1 MASSQEGHS
10 IYDPS
15 KSKEAK
21 LLDGEYWS
29 ISYGDGSSASG
40 IVYEDTVE
48 VGDTTAKNQA
58 VEVSKIISYQFEQD
72 VDNDGLLG
80 LAFSK
85 LNTVKP
91 TQQKNFFDN
100 VKDTLAQPLFAVDL
114 KKGKP
119 GSYDFG
125 FVDRTKYTGPI
136 TYVPVNPSKG
146 FWQFNSN
153 GFAIGDGNMTRVPIN
168 SIMDSGTTLILLP
181 ANIVSMYYARV
192 SGSKY
197 DSYQAAYIFPCNAN
211 LPSLTLGFGRYNAVI
226 PGSYMN
232 YAPLGFG
239 DSSMS
244 SPSSQYHN

>member
-1 MASSQEGHS
+1 MGHS

-15 KSKEAK
+15 KSKDSQ

-48 VGDTTAKNQA
+48 VGETTAKKQA
-58 VEVSKIISYQFEQD
+58 VGVSQRISYLFEQD

-80 LAFSK
+80 LAFNK
-85 LNTVKP
+85 VNTVRP
-91 TQQKNFFDN
+91 TKQRTFFDN
-100 VKDTLAQPLFAVDL
+100 VKDTLDKPLFAVDL
-114 KKGKP
+114 KKNKP
-119 GSYDFG
+119 GTYDFG
-125 FVDRTKYTGPI
+125 FIDRTKYFDSITWVPI
-136 TYVPVNPSKG
+136 NPANG

-153 GFAIGDGNMTRVPIN
+153 GFAIGDGNMTRYPID

-192 SGSKY
+192 SGSRY
-197 DSYQAAYIFPCNAN
+197 DSYQAAYTFPCNAS

-226 PGSYMN
+226 PGSYLN
-232 YAPLGFG
+232 YAPLSYG
-239 DSSMS
+239 DTSTEPPAS
-244 SPSSQYHN
+244 